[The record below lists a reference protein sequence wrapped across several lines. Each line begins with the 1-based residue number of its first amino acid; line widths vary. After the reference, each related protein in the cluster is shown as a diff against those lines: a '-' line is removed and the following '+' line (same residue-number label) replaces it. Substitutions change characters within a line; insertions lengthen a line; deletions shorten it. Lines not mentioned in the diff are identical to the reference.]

1 VDLSEAMDDYLPR
14 SDTWKNQ
21 PPAIGP
27 VGGEAHASHADIRSI
42 FGILLRHWKLV
53 VGVPLVFI
61 AAAVLILSVIPAQYR
76 STVQILIVDPRQ
88 PTGSADDKRLSSL
101 DVDAAAVSS
110 QVEVMQSRSLA
121 LTVARDQGLD
131 KDKEFTRRES
141 IFDLFTKID
150 LLSKFHFF
158 GWGDSATPS
167 SETSEP
173 AASIGLENV
182 SPELD
187 RAAEKLRRKESVE
200 RLQFSYVLSLSM
212 TSEVPEKAQRLAM
225 AIANTYLNDQLEAR
239 YEAARRSTA
248 WLTTRLSELRARVSE
263 TEAAIGKLKAE
274 NGLSDT
280 GASGNVS
287 QQQTSDIN
295 GQLVLA
301 RADAA
306 EKRARY
312 DQIRRAAASNEGLQ
326 SIPEVM
332 ASTVIGQL
340 RVQQAELSR
349 RATELRSRF
358 GERYPEYINSTSQLS
373 DINRAISAEV
383 NRILGN
389 MKNAYEIAV
398 QRVQSLE
405 GSLSAITGQTGNSQ
419 ALVRLRELER
429 QADSNRKLYEHFL
442 NQFNEIDQRST
453 LVDSG
458 ARIISPAPMP
468 VDPSYPRHVLV
479 LFLTTIAGLVLGAMV
494 AFLVEY
500 LDSGFKTA
508 LRVEEVLGYPVLGMV
523 PAIRLSRIR
532 WLVDQEKILMRM
544 VSQPFSQIS
553 EAIRSIRMGIT
564 ISDVDDP
571 PRVLL
576 ITSSVPAEGKSTI
589 AMLLAAS
596 AAHSQQRAVL
606 VDCDLRRK
614 NTSRTF
620 KLRDKPG
627 LTEVLTGKISVEE
640 ATYRFDAANIAVIP
654 GGMDVGNPADLL
666 NSERMQE
673 FVARL
678 RMQYDLVVLDASP
691 LLPVIDAAV
700 LARLADKILMILE
713 WSRTPRTSAVDALKL
728 LAPESRRIAGVVL
741 NKVDYRR
748 LRSYGYGYGYG
759 YNYGHYY
766 RTLDK
771 YYGKP

>member
-1 VDLSEAMDDYLPR
+1 MDDYLPR

-21 PPAIGP
+21 PPVVTPATIEGQ
-27 VGGEAHASHADIRSI
+27 ASHVDIRSI
-42 FGILLRHWKLV
+42 AGILLRHVKLV
-53 VGVPLVFI
+53 VGLPLVFI
-61 AAAVLILSVIPAQYR
+61 AAAVLILSIIAPQYR
-76 STVQILIVDPRQ
+76 SAVQILIVDPRQ

-131 KDKEFTRRES
+131 KDKEFTRTEGILDVLTR
-141 IFDLFTKID
+141 FDVLKK
-150 LLSKFHFF
+150 LGF
-158 GWGDSATPS
+158 GNAASP
-167 SETSEP
+167 P
-173 AASIGLENV
+173 AAATGIENV

-187 RAAEKLRRKESVE
+187 RAADKLRRKLQVE
-200 RLQFSYVLSLSM
+200 RLQFSYVLSASV
-212 TSEVPEKAQRLAM
+212 TSESPEKAQRLAM
-225 AIANTYLNDQLEAR
+225 AVANTYLNDQLEAR
-239 YEAARRSTA
+239 YEAARRSTS
-248 WLTTRLSELRARVSE
+248 WLTARLEELRTRVAESE
-263 TEAAIGKLKAE
+263 AEIGKLKAA

-287 QQQTSDIN
+287 QQQTSEIN
-295 GQLVLA
+295 AQLVLA

-312 DQIRRAAASNEGLQ
+312 EQIRRAAASNEGLQ

-332 ASTVIGQL
+332 ASSVIGQL
-340 RVQQAELSR
+340 RVQQADISR
-349 RATELRSRF
+349 RAAELRTRF
-358 GERYPEYINSTSQLS
+358 GDRYPEYINATSQLT

-389 MKNAYEIAV
+389 MKNAYEIAG

-405 GSLSAITGQTGNSQ
+405 GSLAAITGQTGNSQ

-429 QADSNRKLYEHFL
+429 QADSNRKLYEHFV

-458 ARIISPAPMP
+458 ARIISPASMP
-468 VDPSYPRHVLV
+468 VDPSYPRNTLV
-479 LFLTTIAGLVLGAMV
+479 LFLTTIAGLLLGAML

-508 LRVEEVLGYPVLGMV
+508 LRVEEVLRYPVLGLV
-523 PAIRLSRIR
+523 PAVRLSRIR
-532 WLVDQEKILMRM
+532 WFVDRKNILTRLVN
-544 VSQPFSQIS
+544 QPFSQIS
-553 EAIRSIRMGIT
+553 EAIRSIRMGIA
-564 ISDVDDP
+564 ISDIDDP

-576 ITSSVPAEGKSTI
+576 VTSSVPAEGKSTI
-589 AMLLAAS
+589 GMLLAAS

-606 VDCDLRRK
+606 IDCDLRRK

-620 KLRDKPG
+620 NLHNKPG
-627 LTEVLTGKISVEE
+627 LTEILTGKVSVAE
-640 ATYRFDAANIAVIP
+640 ATYRFDAAGIEIIP
-654 GGMDVGNPADLL
+654 GGTDVGNPADLL
-666 NSERMQE
+666 NSERMRE
-673 FVARL
+673 FIAQL
-678 RMQYDLVVLDASP
+678 RTQYDLVVLDASP

-700 LARLADKILMILE
+700 LARFADKILMIVE
-713 WSRTPRTSAVDALKL
+713 WSRTPRTSALDALKI
-728 LAPESRRIAGVVL
+728 LAPESRRIAGIIL

-748 LRSYGYGYGYG
+748 LKSYGFGYGYG

-766 RTLDK
+766 RSLDK
-771 YYGKP
+771 YYRQP

>member
-1 VDLSEAMDDYLPR
+1 MDDYLPR

-21 PPAIGP
+21 PPVVAP
-27 VGGEAHASHADIRSI
+27 ASGEASPSHADIRSI
-42 FGILLRHWKLV
+42 IGILLRHWKLV
-53 VGVPLVFI
+53 LGVPLVFI
-61 AAAVLILSVIPAQYR
+61 VAAGAILSVIPPQYR
-76 STVQILIVDPRQ
+76 SAVQILIVDPRQ

-101 DVDAAAVSS
+101 DVDAAAVAS

-121 LTVARDQGLD
+121 LTVAREQGLD
-131 KDKEFTRRES
+131 KDKEFTRTDS
-141 IFDLFTKID
+141 IFDIFR
-150 LLSKFHFF
+150 KFDVLKKLRVLGF
-158 GWGDSATPS
+158 GDEVSPSA
-167 SETSEP
+167 EP
-173 AASIGLENV
+173 AAPTGIENV

-187 RAAEKLRRKESVE
+187 RAAEKLRRKLQVE
-200 RLQFSYVLSLSM
+200 RLQFSYVLSASV
-212 TSEVPEKAQRLAM
+212 TSESPEKAQRLAM
-225 AIANTYLNDQLEAR
+225 AVANTYLNDQLEAR
-239 YEAARRSTA
+239 YEAARRSTS
-248 WLTTRLSELRARVSE
+248 WLTTRLEELRTRVAESE
-263 TEAAIGKLKAE
+263 AEIGKLKAA

-287 QQQTSDIN
+287 QQQTSEIN
-295 GQLVLA
+295 AQLILA

-312 DQIRRAAASNEGLQ
+312 EQIKRAAAANEGLQ

-332 ASTVIGQL
+332 ASSVIGQL
-340 RVQQAELSR
+340 RVQQADISR
-349 RATELRSRF
+349 RAAELRTRF
-358 GERYPEYINSTSQLS
+358 GDRYPEYINATSQLT

-442 NQFNEIDQRST
+442 AQFNEIDQRST

-479 LFLTTIAGLVLGAMV
+479 LFLTTIAGFGLGAV
-494 AFLVEY
+494 LAFLVEY

-523 PAIRLSRIR
+523 PAVRLSRVR
-532 WLVDQEKILMRM
+532 WFADQKRILTQLVN
-544 VSQPFSQIS
+544 QPFSQIS

-564 ISDVDDP
+564 ISDIDDP

-576 ITSSVPAEGKSTI
+576 VTSSVPAEGKSTI
-589 AMLLAAS
+589 GMLLTAS
-596 AAHSQQRAVL
+596 AAHSKQRAVL
-606 VDCDLRRK
+606 IDCDLRRK

-620 KLRDKPG
+620 DLNNKPG
-627 LTEVLTGKISVEE
+627 LTEILTGKISIED
-640 ATYRFDAANIAVIP
+640 ATYRFDAADIAIIP
-654 GGMDVGNPADLL
+654 GGTDVANPADLL
-666 NSERMQE
+666 NSERMRELIAQ
-673 FVARL
+673 L
-678 RMQYDLVVLDASP
+678 RTQYDLVVLDASP

-700 LARLADKILMILE
+700 LARLADKILMIVE
-713 WSRTPRTSAVDALKL
+713 WSRTPRTSALDALKL
-728 LAPESRRIAGVVL
+728 LMPESRRIAGVVL

-748 LRSYGYGYGYG
+748 LKSYGYGYGYG

-766 RTLDK
+766 RSLDK
-771 YYGKP
+771 YYGKS